1 MFNSLIFLDDERDI
15 NDVTWLDYSRYTGFF
30 LVTVRSTREA
40 RDFVVRN
47 ITDFKNTVFSLDHD
61 LQEFDETGEQ
71 TGYTFVRWL
80 VEYMVDNG
88 YDLDDLNIIVH
99 SKNPI
104 GKQNIEKYVENA
116 KEFYGEI

>member
-1 MFNSLIFLDDERDI
+1 MFSSLIFLDDER
-15 NDVTWLDYSRYTGFF
+15 NQTDVTWLDYSRYNGFF
-30 LVTVRSTREA
+30 LVTVRSTREV
-40 RDFVVRN
+40 RDFVVQN

-88 YDLDDLNIIVH
+88 YNLDDLNVIVH

-116 KEFYGEI
+116 KKFYGEL